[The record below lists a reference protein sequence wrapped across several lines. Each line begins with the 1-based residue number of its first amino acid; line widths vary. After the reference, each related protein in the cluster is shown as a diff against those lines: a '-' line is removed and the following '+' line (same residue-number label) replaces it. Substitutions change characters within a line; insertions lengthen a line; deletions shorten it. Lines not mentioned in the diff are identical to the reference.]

1 MRIASWRESTQKEKR
16 TMGKKISSVSLLT
29 QRFFLVFLGKIL
41 VFGVVHAPP
50 EANHVMR
57 VSSMVEME

>member
-1 MRIASWRESTQKEKR
+1 
-16 TMGKKISSVSLLT
+16 
-29 QRFFLVFLGKIL
+29 LGKIL